1 MLFPSSKLRGDLLYF
16 IVHFLIIFLV
26 MISYNIEGVKM
37 PKISKRE
44 TNAWIKAVA
53 AKYGKKVSEV
63 AYIFC
68 DDPKIL
74 EVNKEYL
81 NHDYFTDIIT
91 FDYCEGNVLNGDIFI
106 SLDTVASNAEE
117 FGVTFDEELH
127 RVLIHGILHLCG
139 QDDQTPELRA
149 EMIAKENDA
158 LKMRG

>member
-1 MLFPSSKLRGDLLYF
+1 
-16 IVHFLIIFLV
+16 
-26 MISYNIEGVKM
+26 MISYNTEGVKM
-37 PKISKRE
+37 PKIGKRE
-44 TNAWIKAVA
+44 TNAWIKTVA
-53 AKYGKKVSEV
+53 AKYGKKVGEV

-68 DDPKIL
+68 DDEKIL

-81 NHDYFTDIIT
+81 QHDYYTDIIT
-91 FDYCEGNVLNGDIFI
+91 FDYCEGDVLNGDIFI

-117 FGVTFDEELH
+117 FGVSFDNELH

-158 LKMRG
+158 LSMLNA

>member
-1 MLFPSSKLRGDLLYF
+1 
-16 IVHFLIIFLV
+16 
-26 MISYNIEGVKM
+26 M
-37 PKISKRE
+37 PKIGKRE
-44 TNAWIKAVA
+44 TNAWIKTVA
-53 AKYGKKVSEV
+53 AKYGKKVGEV

-68 DDPKIL
+68 DDEKIL
-74 EVNKEYL
+74 EVNREYL
-81 NHDYFTDIIT
+81 QHDYYTDIIT
-91 FDYCEGNVLNGDIFI
+91 FDYCEGDVLNGDIFI

-158 LKMRG
+158 LGML

>member
-1 MLFPSSKLRGDLLYF
+1 
-16 IVHFLIIFLV
+16 
-26 MISYNIEGVKM
+26 MISYNTEGIKM
-37 PKISKRE
+37 PKFSKRE
-44 TNAWIKAVA
+44 TNVWIKAVA
-53 AKYGKKVSEV
+53 AKYGKKVGEV

-68 DDPKIL
+68 DDEKIL

-81 NHDYFTDIIT
+81 QHDYYTDIIT
-91 FDYCEGNVLNGDIFI
+91 FDYCEGDVLNGDIFI

-158 LKMRG
+158 LGMRNEE